1 MKKQAIVI
9 LLLAGIFSTQVSAQ
23 QFEQDPNVIQGKAT
37 AGKRLFKTEAPT
49 ADKTENFDVKAIGS
63 VSFAASNTADGS
75 SNSYKHSLRITMSLI
90 MSDPKAGNYALVF
103 YTPGESIP
111 LSVEKTA
118 GQVTIYYP
126 ASVYSDIKEKL
137 EQALLARR
145 KVTIKVT
152 EKTTGFREGVL
163 SF

>member
-63 VSFAASNTADGS
+63 VTFAASNTADGS

-90 MSDPKAGNYALVF
+90 MADPKAGNYALVF